1 VDATGRKEETMT
13 ETEQT
18 YPKAYTLVIDGDN
31 VSIYRLPCPPDEPGV
46 LEPTVTPSGLAW
58 IARTPH
64 GDFLAE
70 NLRGG
75 VAEALDLFRD
85 RDRGPGD
92 PAEVERQWQQM
103 VHSGTAPNLPNAMPG
118 ETNDHVLDNT

>member
-1 VDATGRKEETMT
+1 VNTAGRKEETMT
-13 ETEQT
+13 EAEQT
-18 YPKAYTLVIDGDN
+18 DPKAYTLVIDGDN
-31 VSIYRLPCPPDEPGV
+31 VSIYRLPVPPDDPGT
-46 LEPTVTPSGLAW
+46 LESTVTPSGLAW

-92 PAEVERQWQQM
+92 PAEVEWQWEQM
-103 VHSGTAPNLPNAMPG
+103 VRNGTAPALPD
-118 ETNDHVLDNT
+118 E